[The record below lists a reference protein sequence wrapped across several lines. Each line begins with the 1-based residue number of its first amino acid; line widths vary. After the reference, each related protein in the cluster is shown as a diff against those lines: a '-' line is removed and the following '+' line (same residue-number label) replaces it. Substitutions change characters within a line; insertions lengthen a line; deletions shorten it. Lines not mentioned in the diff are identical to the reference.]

1 MQAKEGRR
9 RRRGGADSDLI
20 GSDGSRIR
28 GLPRMRASRPRESEF
43 CMTEEALSFTRHEG
57 KRWSLVQTRPRQEK
71 FSAGNCAGQGILVY
85 LPLITKVEIHNR
97 SKREVQL
104 PMFPG
109 YFFACPSFEEETL
122 IRREKGVWNLK
133 VLSEP
138 EEEGLLEDLKIVR
151 ECELLS
157 REHQLVVKPGLQAG
171 QTTRMRR
178 GPFRDQEV
186 VVVKRDGASRVVVNL
201 EFLSRRITL
210 NCDVD
215 DLEF

>member
-1 MQAKEGRR
+1 MNT
-9 RRRGGADSDLI
+9 L
-20 GSDGSRIR
+20 
-28 GLPRMRASRPRESEF
+28 ES
-43 CMTEEALSFTRHEG
+43 ALSFYREDS
-57 KRWSLVQTRPRQEK
+57 RAIIRASVQRCIE
-71 FSAGNCAGQGILVY
+71 AGT
-85 LPLITKVEIHNR
+85 PW
-97 SKREVQL
+97 EVQL

-171 QTTRMRR
+171 QTR
-178 GPFRDQEV
+178 GIR
-186 VVVKRDGASRVVVNL
+186 KWWS
-201 EFLSRRITL
+201 
-210 NCDVD
+210 
-215 DLEF
+215 

>member
-1 MQAKEGRR
+1 
-9 RRRGGADSDLI
+9 
-20 GSDGSRIR
+20 
-28 GLPRMRASRPRESEF
+28 
-43 CMTEEALSFTRHEG
+43 MTEEADSTLSFTRHEG

-157 REHQLVVKPGLQAG
+157 RDHQLVVKPGLQAG
-171 QTTRMRR
+171 QTTRMKR

-201 EFLSRRITL
+201 EFLSRRISL

-215 DLEF
+215 DLEY